1 VGGDSAGGSLAI
13 AICLKARD
21 EGRLRISGQVL
32 IYSGRGGD
40 LTSASYISHTNASGP
55 TTRDAMYYCDNY
67 KGFGHRYAERCIKP
81 TCVASRGPS
90 WRRRAPIPC
99 PMIVK
104 ITRVVFAR

>member
-1 VGGDSAGGSLAI
+1 MGGDSAGGNLAA

-21 EGRLRISGQVL
+21 EARLRISGQVL
-32 IYSGRGGD
+32 IYPSLGGD

-55 TTRDAMYYCDNY
+55 TTRDVMYYCDTC
-67 KGFGHRYAERCIKP
+67 KGLGHRYAERCIKP
-81 TCVASRGPS
+81 TSVASRGPS

-99 PMIVK
+99 PMIAK